1 MLIKGWAVFVMYTV
15 IVLVYMYGMLIKG
28 WAVFAI
34 YTAIVLVCMYMYK
47 NVC

>member
-1 MLIKGWAVFVMYTV
+1 MGCASDIHYNCTC
-15 IVLVYMYGMLIKG
+15 VYVHVQKCMLIKG

-47 NVC
+47 NVY